1 MDIHN
6 NAHLTWRGRAEL
18 ARRVLDEGQTV
29 DKWVKR
35 FQAEGLEGLHDRSS
49 RPHTLRDWLH
59 TYNWHRPHAS
69 LVGAVPIS
77 RARLSGVNLMN
88 LHS

>member
-59 TYNWHRPHAS
+59 TYNWHRPHGS
-69 LVGAVPIS
+69 LKAKPPSS
-77 RARLSGVNLMN
+77 RHGLTEDNLLR